1 MGHPSIVE
9 RKKEEAM
16 PLGITALYAVL
27 LTLIGSYLAYRA
39 GSLRGKTGISIWY
52 GDNQQ
57 LALEMRRHGNFVE
70 FVPLSL
76 ILMAILELNGI
87 SAWVL
92 HAAGVLLVVSR
103 ILHPMGLEVES
114 ISNPLRGI
122 GAGGTLLASLI
133 LVGGLVY
140 QLVA

>member
-1 MGHPSIVE
+1 
-9 RKKEEAM
+9 M
-16 PLGITALYAVL
+16 PLGITALYAVA
-27 LTLIGSYLAYRA
+27 LTLIGSYLAFRV

-52 GDNQQ
+52 GDDQQ

-70 FVPLSL
+70 FVPLAL

-103 ILHPMGLEVES
+103 ILHPMGLEAES

-122 GAGGTLLASLI
+122 GAGGTLLASLV
-133 LVGGLVY
+133 LVCGLVY